1 MSDIKI
7 GDFVRGISDVYT
19 ITGTKMTKGIVTYVA
34 DEFVKVKIIEHDDD
48 RTGTFCVD
56 PKQFEVIGH
65 QKPFSRDE
73 VLQLLKDGCKKAILD
88 YDLRGANLRGAD
100 LSEADLRGA
109 NLRGADLRGAD
120 LSEADLREADLRE
133 ANLSEADLRGAD
145 LSEADL
151 SEADLREANL
161 SEADLRGADLSE
173 ADLSEADLRE
183 ANLRGADLRGADLRG
198 ADFDFS
204 CLPLWCGGLRLKV
217 DKRLACQLAYH
228 LCSMQCDDAEFVAM
242 RNSILSFANQFH
254 RADACGILTEDI

>member
-34 DEFVKVKIIEHDDD
+34 DKFVKVKIIEHDND
-48 RTGTFCVD
+48 RTGTYCVD

-100 LSEADLRGA
+100 LRGADLRGVDLRGADLRGA
-109 NLRGADLRGAD
+109 NLRGV
-120 LSEADLREADLRE
+120 
-133 ANLSEADLRGAD
+133 D

-151 SEADLREANL
+151 SEADLR
-161 SEADLRGADLSE
+161 GVDLSE
-173 ADLSEADLRE
+173 V
-183 ANLRGADLRGADLRG
+183 NL
-198 ADFDFS
+198 DFS
-204 CLPLWCGGLRLKV
+204 CLPLWCGGLHLKG

-228 LCSMQCDDAEFVAM
+228 LCSMQCDDAEYLKM
-242 RNSILSFANQFH
+242 RNSILGFANQFH
-254 RADACGILTEDI
+254 RADECGILTEDI